1 MYLKLETVQ
10 NTVEPR
16 LSESLLFECYMI
28 QIYFACKEFN
38 PLLEFLFRIDRS
50 TGE

>member
-1 MYLKLETVQ
+1 MHLKLETVQ
-10 NTVEPR
+10 NTAEPR
-16 LSESLLFECYMI
+16 LSESLLSECYII